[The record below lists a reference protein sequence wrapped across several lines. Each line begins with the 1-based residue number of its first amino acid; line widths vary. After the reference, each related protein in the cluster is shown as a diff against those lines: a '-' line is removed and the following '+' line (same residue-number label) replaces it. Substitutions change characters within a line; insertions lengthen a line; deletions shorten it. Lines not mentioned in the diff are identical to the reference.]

1 MLTPESP
8 HIEASVLTGYI
19 AGILSE
25 TETAAVEEHLLI
37 CENCRQRLDEAEYKY
52 VAGEAAR
59 RIQRRSLAD
68 PAPIKGLRSKSA
80 WILAFAA
87 SVALI
92 VLIPSKNE
100 PTAYMDVRLES
111 VRGPGAGIVTAE
123 AGKPLRLH
131 IDLTEL
137 PGNPLLR
144 LEIADHEGK
153 TVWRTPVELP
163 YEKNL
168 AVALDKKLRPGSY
181 WVRVYGVQ
189 SRLLREFGLR
199 LE

>member
-1 MLTPESP
+1 LLTPENP

-19 AGILSE
+19 TGILSE

-80 WILAFAA
+80 WILALAA

-92 VLIPSKNE
+92 FLIPGKNK
-100 PTAYMDVRLES
+100 PTVYTDVHLES
-111 VRGPGAGIVTAE
+111 VRGPSAGIVKAE

-131 IDLTEL
+131 LDLTEL
-137 PGNPLLR
+137 SGNPLR

-153 TVWRTPVELP
+153 TVWRTPTELP